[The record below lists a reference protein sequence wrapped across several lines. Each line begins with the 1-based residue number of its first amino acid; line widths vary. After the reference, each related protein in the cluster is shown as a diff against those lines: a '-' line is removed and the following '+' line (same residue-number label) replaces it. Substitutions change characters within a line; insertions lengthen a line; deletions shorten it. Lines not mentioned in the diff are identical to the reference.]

1 MRPDDPGDTEGQPAD
16 DECEKPDESWRWRYY
31 HPIIMGGVSNVSYM
45 SIEER
50 TARLTVLIDPR
61 KKAVFEQLCAEEDVT
76 PSQMVRR
83 LIREYIERKRGYPWT
98 PKELKQPDPL
108 RGTDRRTKR

>member
-1 MRPDDPGDTEGQPAD
+1 MP
-16 DECEKPDESWRWRYY
+16 
-31 HPIIMGGVSNVSYM
+31 
-45 SIEER
+45 IEER

-61 KKAVFEQLCAEEDVT
+61 KKAVFEQLCAEDDVT

-98 PKELKQPDPL
+98 PKEPKQSDAL
-108 RGTDRRTKR
+108 RGADRRMKR